1 MERHL
6 ILLGA
11 ILVLGG
17 SGCGSAP
24 MSVSQ
29 ANSTLLLPPNQGT
42 NFGSGTINRN
52 AGDATWRGGAVRGR
66 VGITALRNNITQGI
80 LAAYPSSPDNSY
92 SVSNLI
98 FAEPEGAW
106 QQMPF
111 RATLS
116 QIGIAGPGY
125 PVSQVEVTGIYD
137 RLSQRVINLVRAG
150 AQSPTPALNQP
161 AIVTVPRIS

>member
-1 MERHL
+1 
-6 ILLGA
+6 
-11 ILVLGG
+11 
-17 SGCGSAP
+17 
-24 MSVSQ
+24 
-29 ANSTLLLPPNQGT
+29 
-42 NFGSGTINRN
+42 
-52 AGDATWRGGAVRGR
+52 
-66 VGITALRNNITQGI
+66 
-80 LAAYPSSPDNSY
+80 
-92 SVSNLI
+92 
-98 FAEPEGAW
+98 
-106 QQMPF
+106 MPF